1 MIQLVDVARPVGGAL
16 LVGGGSSGSGRAS
29 SGGMS
34 TISGRGGPRVRRA
47 GDGASGGECV
57 GVSGGWRM

>member
-1 MIQLVDVARPVGGAL
+1 MIQLVDVARSVGGAL
-16 LVGGGSSGSGRAS
+16 LFGGGGSGIGRAS

-34 TISGRGGPRVRRA
+34 MISGRGGPRVQRA

-57 GVSGGWRM
+57 GASGGWRM

>member
-16 LVGGGSSGSGRAS
+16 LLGGGGSGRAS

-47 GDGASGGECV
+47 GDGASGGERI